1 MCKFSFIFEFS
12 HSSFKSTA
20 TMKLRR
26 KLKKIDLHKFVSK
39 TAQGGSIP
47 GTVEYIGQPRDE
59 NIRIDVLEYDESSII
74 NKSVVSFA
82 KELEAYI
89 EHPGIKWIQ
98 ITGVHDPEILNEI
111 GRIFKIIPLDLED
124 IANTT
129 QRPRIEER
137 DDYIF
142 MVFKVLQLEQESR
155 DVNIEQVSLILGSN
169 YVISFHETTP
179 KVFETLQNRI
189 LTGMG
194 RVRKMK
200 SDYLVFAITDIIIDQ
215 YFTLIEDI
223 GEIIEATEE
232 ELIASPGQ
240 SSQEAIYK
248 LKRRLGYVKKSI
260 WPAREVL
267 NQLQHSDHELIHE
280 ETKIYFRNI
289 YDHTIQIIETLESL
303 RDLTSGMMDLYLS
316 AVSLRMNEIMKV
328 LTIFSAIFIPL
339 TFFAGIYGMNF
350 KKIPELE
357 WEYGYYFFWGIMIII
372 TLFMLAF
379 FRRKKWL

>member
-1 MCKFSFIFEFS
+1 
-12 HSSFKSTA
+12 
-20 TMKLRR
+20 MKRKRR
-26 KLKKIDLHKFVSK
+26 LKKIDLRKFVSK
-39 TAQGGSIP
+39 TAKRGSIP
-47 GTVEYIGQPRDE
+47 GTVEYIGQPRIEDIKIE
-59 NIRIDVLEYDESSII
+59 ILEYDESKII
-74 NKSVVSFA
+74 NKKVVNSV
-82 KELEAYI
+82 KELEPYF

-98 ITGVHDPEILNEI
+98 ITGVHNPDILNEI
-111 GRIFKIIPLDLED
+111 GKQFKIISLDLED

-137 DDYIF
+137 DEYIF
-142 MVFKVLQLEQESR
+142 MVYKVLQLDRENRE
-155 DVNIEQVSLILGSN
+155 VNIEQVSIILGLN

-179 KVFETLQNRI
+179 EVFEILQTRI
-189 LTGMG
+189 LTGLG

-223 GEIIEATEE
+223 GETIEETEE
-232 ELIASPGQ
+232 ELLASPGQ

-248 LKRRLGYVKKSI
+248 LKRRLGYIKKSI

-267 NQLQHSDHELIHE
+267 NQLQHSDHELVHE

-316 AVSLRMNEIMKV
+316 AVSLKMNEIMKV
-328 LTIFSAIFIPL
+328 LTIFSTIFIPL

-350 KKIPELE
+350 KGIPELE
-357 WEYGYYFFWGIMIII
+357 WKYGYFYFWGIMIII

-379 FRRKKWL
+379 FRRRKWL

>member
-1 MCKFSFIFEFS
+1 
-12 HSSFKSTA
+12 
-20 TMKLRR
+20 MKRKR
-26 KLKKIDLHKFVSK
+26 KLKKIDLRKFVSK
-39 TAQGGSIP
+39 TAKRGSIP
-47 GTVEYIGQPRDE
+47 GTVEYIGQPRIEDIKIE
-59 NIRIDVLEYDESSII
+59 ILEYDESKII
-74 NKSVVSFA
+74 NEKVLGSV
-82 KELEAYI
+82 KELEPYLA
-89 EHPGIKWIQ
+89 HPGIKWIQ
-98 ITGVHDPEILNEI
+98 ITGVYNSDILSELGNL
-111 GRIFKIIPLDLED
+111 FKIISLDLED

-137 DDYIF
+137 ENYIF
-142 MVFKVLQLEQESR
+142 MVFKVLQLEPESR
-155 DVNIEQVSLILGSN
+155 DVNIEQVSIVLGAD
-169 YVISFHETTP
+169 YVITFHETTP
-179 KVFETLQNRI
+179 LIFETLQTRI
-189 LTGMG
+189 LTGLG

-223 GEIIEATEE
+223 GDTIEETED
-232 ELIASPGQ
+232 ELIASPDQ

-316 AVSLRMNEIMKV
+316 TVSFKMNEIMKV
-328 LTIFSAIFIPL
+328 LTIFSTIFIPL
-339 TFFAGIYGMNF
+339 TFFAGVYGMNF
-350 KKIPELE
+350 KYLPELE
-357 WEYGYYFFWGIMIII
+357 WKSGYFIFWGIMITI
-372 TLFMLAF
+372 TVFMLMF
-379 FRRKKWL
+379 FRRRKWL

>member
-1 MCKFSFIFEFS
+1 
-12 HSSFKSTA
+12 
-20 TMKLRR
+20 MKRKR

-39 TAQGGSIP
+39 TAKRGSIP
-47 GTVEYIGQPRDE
+47 GTVEYIGQPRVE
-59 NIRIDVLEYDESSII
+59 DVKIEILEYDESTVI
-74 NKSVVSFA
+74 NESVLSSV
-82 KELEAYI
+82 KELEAYL

-98 ITGVHDPEILNEI
+98 ITGVHNSVILSEM
-111 GRIFKIIPLDLED
+111 GKLFKIISLDLED

-137 DDYIF
+137 ENYIF

-155 DVNIEQVSLILGSN
+155 DVNIEQVSIVLGPD
-169 YVISFHETTP
+169 YVITFHETTP
-179 KVFETLQNRI
+179 LIFETLQTRI
-189 LTGMG
+189 LTGLG

-215 YFTLIEDI
+215 YFALIEDI
-223 GEIIEATEE
+223 GETIEETEE

-240 SSQEAIYK
+240 ASQEAIYK

-267 NQLQHSDHELIHE
+267 NQLQHSDHELINE

-316 AVSLRMNEIMKV
+316 TVSYKMNEIMKV
-328 LTIFSAIFIPL
+328 LTIFSTIFIPL
-339 TFFAGIYGMNF
+339 TFFAGVYGMNF
-350 KKIPELE
+350 KYLPELE
-357 WEYGYYFFWGIMIII
+357 WKSGYYIFWGIMITI
-372 TLFMLAF
+372 TIVMLFY